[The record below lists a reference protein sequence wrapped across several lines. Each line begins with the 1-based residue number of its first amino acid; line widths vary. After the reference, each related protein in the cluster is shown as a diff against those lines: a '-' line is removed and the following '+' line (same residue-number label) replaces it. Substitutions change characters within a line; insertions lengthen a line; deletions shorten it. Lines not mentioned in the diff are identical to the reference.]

1 MDGEKVRE
9 GGEGLEREEG
19 ALRVEMDGEKEKG
32 EDGWR
37 ERQREESCKGE
48 NGLREGK
55 VEYGWRERQ
64 RG

>member
-1 MDGEKVRE
+1 
-9 GGEGLEREEG
+9 
-19 ALRVEMDGEKEKG
+19 MDGEKEKG

-37 ERQREESCKGE
+37 GRQREESCKGE

-55 VEYGWRERQ
+55 VENGWRERQ